1 MCEPTTIALLAV
13 AAAGAFAQKSAS
25 DAAVMQQAETT
36 NNNTRESY
44 RVAQENDRA
53 AQAQAFEAQTDRTRK
68 AAQQLS
74 MARVI
79 AAEGGGSLAAR
90 AININAG
97 AAEDY
102 SRIDASLANQRSTIR
117 GQVAAAQTQNA
128 DALGAA
134 NASFGANQ
142 IRFLS
147 SVASA
152 AAGSAAREYGQG
164 VQRTLTKNMES
175 DYALKKSPYAP
186 TDKDW

>member
-25 DAAVMQQAETT
+25 DAAVMQQAETA
-36 NNNTRESY
+36 NNNTREGY
-44 RVAQENDRA
+44 RVAQESDRA

-102 SRIDASLANQRSTIR
+102 SRIDASLANQRSTVR

-134 NASFGANQ
+134 NAAFGANQ

-147 SVASA
+147 SIGSA
-152 AAGSAAREYGQG
+152 AAGAGAREYGQS
-164 VQRTLTKNMES
+164 VQRTTQKNLEE
-175 DYALKKSPYAP
+175 DYLLKK
-186 TDKDW
+186 DK